1 MRLTVVVTLTPR
13 GKSKPAVKLAFS
25 PTSLPAGR
33 TVTIR
38 PRLSV
43 AGVRSLAKAL
53 KGKRGLTAAVDVT
66 AEATS
71 SAPAVVVKRLS
82 ITG

>member
-1 MRLTVVVTLTPR
+1 MKLTVVVTLSPR
-13 GKSKPAVKLAFS
+13 GKSKPAVKLSFP
-25 PTSLPAGR
+25 PTSLAAGR
-33 TVTIR
+33 TVTLR

-53 KGKRGLTAAVDVT
+53 KGKRALTAVVDVT

-82 ITG
+82 VTG